1 MGIYIP
7 QVIRKKGMD
16 EVKQRLLAE
25 CALGEVG
32 AAKELYRL
40 AGRQEDWKSAL
51 IALRVLSTESLH
63 ENSQLDLDDIVKK
76 KFDQY
81 LMGLIKPTH
90 QTTPTPTQ
98 ESLRDYIEGIKGF
111 YQTSQVC
118 LFDTKLD
125 DHSSLTCIDSIFPI
139 SFDLSPDIECSTY
152 FMFYLYI
159 RDPDFDDSSLKID
172 LDLQTSH
179 QFMSPYS
186 SSYQSFPQY
195 NSVYFQGGISSILS
209 DKIYSYFDFSQH
221 LTNNDS
227 KFCKF
232 SVSLSKKPP
241 YQMMMRCDLIN
252 KIHFG

>member
-1 MGIYIP
+1 
-7 QVIRKKGMD
+7 MD

-98 ESLRDYIEGIKGF
+98 ENLYVTILKALKGF
-111 YQTSQVC
+111 IRQAKFV
-118 LFDTKLD
+118 
-125 DHSSLTCIDSIFPI
+125 
-139 SFDLSPDIECSTY
+139 
-152 FMFYLYI
+152 YL
-159 RDPDFDDSSLKID
+159 
-172 LDLQTSH
+172 
-179 QFMSPYS
+179 
-186 SSYQSFPQY
+186 
-195 NSVYFQGGISSILS
+195 IL
-209 DKIYSYFDFSQH
+209 
-221 LTNNDS
+221 N
-227 KFCKF
+227 
-232 SVSLSKKPP
+232 
-241 YQMMMRCDLIN
+241 
-252 KIHFG
+252 